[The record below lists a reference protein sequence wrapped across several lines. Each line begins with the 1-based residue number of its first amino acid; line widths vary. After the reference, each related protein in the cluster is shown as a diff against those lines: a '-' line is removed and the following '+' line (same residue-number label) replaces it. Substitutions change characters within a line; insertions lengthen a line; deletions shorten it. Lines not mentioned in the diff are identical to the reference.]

1 MKANLYIIE
10 AELFDYDLGQ
20 MTYQPISS
28 PIYGRKQANMES
40 FLSHFDHP
48 TARVVRLN

>member
-1 MKANLYIIE
+1 MKANQYIVE

-28 PIYGRKQANMES
+28 PIYGRKHANIES
-40 FLSHFDHP
+40 YLSHFDHP
-48 TARVVRLN
+48 TARVVRMS